1 MKNFVAEW
9 MHFHFGENQKRSVF
23 LQLMF
28 VLLGLLLLCGLL
40 LLYQDTP
47 LAIPF
52 WGGLFLCLFLFPG
65 RWWRKTVR
73 PVLRD
78 WWGMG
83 KRETLVFFAV
93 VLASTLVFSILAHGF
108 LFTNEFYSHDSISN
122 LSRIDGRFR
131 YYTTL
136 GRSLLLLYETLR
148 GTVAVPWVVGIL
160 FTLWAGLA
168 SVVILRL
175 LDIRSIPARIIA
187 SGLVCTSISFA
198 ATGATYIYC
207 MDEYALA
214 LLLAAL
220 GCWLIRQRCDILGV
234 FLIILSLALYQAYF
248 STALVF
254 CLLLVIRSV
263 LESQT
268 PRRILLEG
276 VRYLFLLAF
285 GFFLYSAAWS
295 AACGLLGIEKA
306 RTAQTLLALPLSK
319 LFPLLQGA
327 YKNYAHTLPN
337 GTGVLGQLY
346 PTVVLLL
353 FLSLVVWLV
362 GWCRSQT
369 LPWAN
374 KALLLLA
381 AFLSP
386 MAFNASYILFL
397 RNTSELISF
406 AVGLLFPCF
415 LFCREHA
422 ANEFHPR
429 LTLRLRAAIPVL
441 LCLVIWQNVVFSNQA
456 YIKKDM
462 EKSAS
467 IAVVTRLIERIEQ
480 LDGYVPGETP
490 VLLWGYINS
499 NAYFEQRVRPRF
511 EEISGVVGLGYTLS
525 PSYCMGAYIQEYL
538 NYPFVQASIDDL
550 TPEQQ
555 KEAAAMPPFP
565 HQGGVQMI
573 GGCAVARLN

>member
-1 MKNFVAEW
+1 M
-9 MHFHFGENQKRSVF
+9 GEEQKRSVF
-23 LQLMF
+23 IQAAF

-40 LLYQDTP
+40 MLYQDMT
-47 LAIPF
+47 LAVPF
-52 WGGLFLCLFLFPG
+52 WMGLFLCIFFLPKQ
-65 RWWRKTVR
+65 WWREAIR
-73 PVLRD
+73 PTIQN
-78 WWGMG
+78 WWKIG
-83 KRETLVFFAV
+83 KRETLRLFLTVFV
-93 VLASTLVFSILAHGF
+93 STLIFSILAHGF

-122 LSRIDGRFR
+122 LARIDGRFR

-148 GTVAVPWVVGIL
+148 GNVAVPWVVGLL

-168 SVVILRL
+168 STVILRL
-175 LDIRSIPARIIA
+175 LDIRTVLGRIIA

-214 LLLAAL
+214 LLLAAS
-220 GCWLIRQRCDILGV
+220 GCWLFRQRCEILGV
-234 FLIILSLALYQAYF
+234 FLIVLSLGLYQAYF
-248 STALVF
+248 SAALVL

-263 LESQT
+263 LDARK
-268 PRRILLEG
+268 PRQIILEG
-276 VRYLFLLAF
+276 IRYLFLLGL

-295 AACGLLGIEKA
+295 AACGLLKIEKA

-327 YKNYAHTLPN
+327 YENYAHTLLH
-337 GTGVLGQLY
+337 GTGVLGKLY
-346 PTVVLLL
+346 PAVVLLL
-353 FLSLVVWLV
+353 LLSLAVWLT
-362 GWCRSQT
+362 GWLRSQT
-369 LPWAN
+369 LPRAN
-374 KALLLLA
+374 KGLLLLA

-397 RNTSELISF
+397 RNTSELISY
-406 AVGLLFPCF
+406 ATGLLFLCF

-422 ANEFHPR
+422 AGEFHLR
-429 LTLRLRAAIPVL
+429 LTRRLRIAIPAL
-441 LCLVIWQNVVFSNQA
+441 LCLVIWQNIVFSNQA

-480 LDGYVPGETP
+480 LDGYVPGKTP
-490 VLLWGYINS
+490 VLLWGYINQ
-499 NAYFEQRVRPRF
+499 NTYFEQRVRPRF
-511 EEISGVVGLGYTLS
+511 EEISGSVGLGYTLA
-525 PSYCMGAYIQEYL
+525 PSYCMDHYVQEYL
-538 NYPFVQASIDDL
+538 NYPFVQASFSDL
-550 TPEQQ
+550 TLEQQ
-555 KEAAAMPPFP
+555 TQAAAMPPFP

-573 GGCAVARLN
+573 GDCAVARLN